1 MTQVEYLRLTWKQ
14 GYREMTKEELEF
26 KADVCRTM
34 SNYEPNDT
42 WWKES
47 LELIEEVLKEKSYA
61 QQETIEEE

>member
-14 GYREMTKEELEF
+14 GYRKMTKEELEF

-34 SNYEPNDT
+34 MNYEPNDT

-61 QQETIEEE
+61 QPETIEEE